1 MSSGSKGRQIMSGPH
16 LSSGNGQEPQPARH
30 SIYLGLGS
38 NLGDRDANLRAAL
51 GRLADF
57 MEIARVSSVYETE
70 PLLVEDQPLFHN
82 LACAGLTSLGPL
94 DLLHS
99 LKRIE
104 RDLGRVPGPRYGP
117 RQIDIDILLY
127 SDLIVTTPELTIPH
141 PGMLERA
148 FVLIPLAEIAPDER
162 HPVAG
167 QAIGRLAARVDGSGV
182 RLLGAL

>member
-1 MSSGSKGRQIMSGPH
+1 MSGH
-16 LSSGNGQEPQPARH
+16 YSHRADGQEPQTARH

-38 NLGDRDANLRAAL
+38 NIGDCDANLRAAL
-51 GRLADF
+51 SRLG
-57 MEIARVSSVYETE
+57 EVVQIARVSSVYETK

-94 DLLHS
+94 DLLHT

-104 RDLGRVPGPRYGP
+104 RELGRVSGLRYGP
-117 RQIDIDILLY
+117 RLIDIDLLLY
-127 SDLIVTTPELTIPH
+127 DDLILTTPELTIPH

-167 QAIGRLAARVDGSGV
+167 QSIGNLASRLDTSGV